1 MDEETSGQ
9 PPILLRPMAVSDEH
23 DARHAQWELAIDAFD
38 FLLDLKRGEPWAAY
52 LERLERLRL
61 GVEVPKGWVPATFLI
76 AEVDGDVV
84 GRVSIRHNLNPYLSE
99 VAGQIGIGVRP
110 AFRRRGYAT
119 AILRQSLVV
128 AASAGLPDLL
138 VTCDASN
145 VGSIR
150 VIERCGGILEDV
162 APARRDVHKCRYW
175 VKARFGVARPSLAD
189 PT

>member
-1 MDEETSGQ
+1 
-9 PPILLRPMAVSDEH
+9 MAVSDEH